1 MSEIHDNCMSPNKVK
16 FNKNKHAKCD
26 WITQGI
32 IQSIQLRDNLYPK
45 MKQAPSNI
53 PSYLALKTN
62 LKTYNKILKR
72 NIEQTKRLYYETSFN
87 KYKNGS
93 KGTWK
98 VINELTNRTN
108 HKKQVTN
115 LFKVDG
121 EILTE
126 RNEIANKFNKYFKN
140 IGPLLASKISTNCN
154 KTCEQ
159 FLLTPN
165 AHKFT
170 FSQIIESDVIK
181 IINSLPSKNSSGVD
195 GISPKLLKTIQNEL
209 IKPVTLIIN
218 QCINTGIFPDKLKV
232 AKVVPILKGNDATI
246 SSNCRPISILPIIS
260 KVFEIIIFN
269 QIHEHFTTHN
279 LYYAHQYGLRKGHS
293 TEHAML
299 EVIDRILQHLDKG
312 ETPINIY
319 LDKLQHCGI
328 HGTALDLLKSY
339 LTKRHQYVIYNEI
352 QSNLQPISTGV
363 PQGSI
368 LGSLILIIY
377 INDVAH
383 SSKLFHF
390 VTTLCST
397 LDKIQ
402 I

>member
-1 MSEIHDNCMSPNKVK
+1 
-16 FNKNKHAKCD
+16 
-26 WITQGI
+26 
-32 IQSIQLRDNLYPK
+32 
-45 MKQAPSNI
+45 MKQTTSNT

-72 NIEQTKRLYYETSFN
+72 NIEQAKRLYYITSCN
-87 KYKNGS
+87 KYKNDS
-93 KGTWK
+93 KGIWK

-108 HKKQVTN
+108 HKKQMTN

-126 RNEIANKFNKYFKN
+126 RNKIANKFNKYFTN
-140 IGPLLASKISTNCN
+140 IGPLLASKISH
-154 KTCEQ
+154 KTFEQ
-159 FLLTPN
+159 FLPTPS

-170 FSQIIESDVIK
+170 FSQISESDVIK

-195 GISPKLLKTIQNEL
+195 GISPKLLKTIKNEL

-232 AKVVPILKGNDATI
+232 AKVVPVFKGNDATI
-246 SSNCRPISILPIIS
+246 FSNYRPISILPTIS

-279 LYYAHQYGLRKGHS
+279 LYYAHQYGFRKGHS

-319 LDKLQHCGI
+319 LDL
-328 HGTALDLLKSY
+328 
-339 LTKRHQYVIYNEI
+339 
-352 QSNLQPISTGV
+352 
-363 PQGSI
+363 
-368 LGSLILIIY
+368 
-377 INDVAH
+377 
-383 SSKLFHF
+383 SKAFD
-390 VTTLCST
+390 TRS
-397 LDKIQ
+397 
-402 I
+402 